1 MDKSDNILNN
11 LTTVNGREEPKPK
24 KVAKKTAK
32 KKTVKKTVELK
43 PLTGKSFELLNSYNI
58 EQLTRLCE
66 KFKAASS
73 GNKQEMINTL
83 LGK

>member
-24 KVAKKTAK
+24 KVAKKTAA
-32 KKTVKKTVELK
+32 KKTVSSK
-43 PLTGKSFELLNSYNI
+43 PLTTKSPERLNNCTV
-58 EQLTRLCE
+58 EQLDKLC
-66 KFKAASS
+66 KHFNVPSS
-73 GNKQEMINTL
+73 HNKQEMINTL

>member
-24 KVAKKTAK
+24 KTAAKKT
-32 KKTVKKTVELK
+32 VSSR
-43 PLTGKSFELLNSYNI
+43 PLTTKSPERLNNCSVDV
-58 EQLTRLCE
+58 LAKLCK
-66 KFKAASS
+66 KFGVPFSD
-73 GNKQEMINTL
+73 NKQEMINTL